1 MAKKRHHKRRR
12 RHYKRNPGFPLLP
25 VLALA
30 AVGVGIYYWKF
41 ADKDKKPE
49 TQKGL
54 FLTDTRGM
62 LLGPGQS
69 AGYSTMISG
78 RI

>member
-12 RHYKRNPGFPLLP
+12 RHYKRNPGFPLLL

-41 ADKDKKPE
+41 ADKKPAD
-49 TQKGL
+49 QKG
-54 FLTDTRGM
+54 FLTYSGTGGM